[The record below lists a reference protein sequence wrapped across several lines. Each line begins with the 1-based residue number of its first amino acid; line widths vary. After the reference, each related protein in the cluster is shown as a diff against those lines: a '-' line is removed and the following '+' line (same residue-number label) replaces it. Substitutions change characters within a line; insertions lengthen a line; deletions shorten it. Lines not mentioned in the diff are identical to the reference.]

1 MLWAAVSDSLTL
13 HALLLPSPSSRSKQ
27 ASLIAPAAAH
37 FQEVADAMRKIRPEL
52 TLEDARRQ
60 AVDVF
65 LLIDDKDVGLASACI
80 C

>member
-1 MLWAAVSDSLTL
+1 MGCNVRQP
-13 HALLLPSPSSRSKQ
+13 HALLLSSLSSRSQQ
-27 ASLIAPAAAH
+27 ASLMAAAAAQL
-37 FQEVADAMRKIRPEL
+37 QEVADAMRKIRPEL

-65 LLIDDKDVGLASACI
+65 LLIDDKDEGSASACD